1 MRSNV
6 PGPFEYIL
14 WFLCTPFEVAA
25 LVCAF
30 KKKAL
35 RRYLFLNLYVAASL
49 VTSLGRLQILH
60 SYGLRSNEY
69 IYFYFYSDA
78 LLTICL
84 YFALISLYSYVFTEM
99 KAGKYVSQIALL
111 LLVGTAIFS
120 YAVVQQSSGKLVTH
134 FVFELSQNLYFVGL
148 VLTYLLWASIL
159 KMRETRTRLIQ
170 LVLSLG
176 VYFSLFAATYA
187 LANLYPSMSSILNA
201 LPPLIAC
208 FLPIAWG
215 YAFWHLPEEARIAPS
230 RLAVVPR

>member
-1 MRSNV
+1 V

-25 LVCAF
+25 LVCALR
-30 KKKAL
+30 KKAL
-35 RRYLFLNLYVAASL
+35 KRYFFLNLYIAASL
-49 VTSLGRLQILH
+49 IASLGRLQILH

-69 IYFYFYSDA
+69 AYFYFFSDA

-84 YFALISLYSYVFTEM
+84 YFALISLYSCVFTEM
-99 KAGKYVSQIALL
+99 KAEKYVSLAATV

-120 YAVVQQSSGKLVTH
+120 YAVVQQSSTKLVTH
-134 FVFELSQNLYFVGL
+134 FVIELSQNLYFVGL
-148 VLTYLLWASIL
+148 VLTYILWASIL
-159 KMRETRTRLIQ
+159 KLRETRTRLIQ

-187 LANLYPSMSSILNA
+187 LGNLYPSMGSVLQV

-215 YAFWHLPEEARIAPS
+215 YAFWHLAEEARIVPA

>member
-1 MRSNV
+1 M

-25 LVCAF
+25 LVCALR
-30 KKKAL
+30 KKAL
-35 RRYLFLNLYVAASL
+35 KRYFFLNLYIAASL
-49 VTSLGRLQILH
+49 IASLGRLQILH

-69 IYFYFYSDA
+69 AYFYFYSDA

-99 KAGKYVSQIALL
+99 KAEKYVSLAATV
-111 LLVGTAIFS
+111 LLVGTAMFS
-120 YAVVQQSSGKLVTH
+120 YAVVQQSSTKLVTH
-134 FVFELSQNLYFVGL
+134 FVIELSQNLYFVGL
-148 VLTYLLWASIL
+148 VLTYILWASIL
-159 KMRETRTRLIQ
+159 KLRETRTRLIQ

-187 LANLYPSMSSILNA
+187 LGNLYPSMGSVLQV

-215 YAFWHLPEEARIAPS
+215 YAFWHLAEEARIVPA

>member
-1 MRSNV
+1 
-6 PGPFEYIL
+6 
-14 WFLCTPFEVAA
+14 VAA

-30 KKKAL
+30 KKKAF

-49 VTSLGRLQILH
+49 IASLGRFQILH
-60 SYGLRSNEY
+60 HYGLNSSAY
-69 IYFYFYSDA
+69 LYFYYYSDA

-84 YFALISLYSYVFTEM
+84 YFALTSLYSYVFDEL
-99 KAGKYVSQIALL
+99 KAERYVRLVAFS

-120 YAVVQQSSGKLVTH
+120 YSVVQQSSSKLVTH
-134 FVFELSQNLYFVGL
+134 FVVELSQNLYFVGL

-176 VYFSLFAATYA
+176 VYFSLLAATFA
-187 LANLYPSMSSILNA
+187 LGNLYPAMGSVLQA

-208 FLPIAWG
+208 FLPMAWG
-215 YAFWHLPEEARIAPS
+215 YAFWHLPEEARLAPA

>member
-1 MRSNV
+1 M
-6 PGPFEYIL
+6 PGPVEYIL

-30 KKKAL
+30 KRKAF

-49 VTSLGRLQILH
+49 VASLGRFQIIH
-60 SYGLRSNEY
+60 VYGLQSNA
-69 IYFYFYSDA
+69 YFYFYYYSDA

-84 YFALISLYSYVFTEM
+84 YFALISLYSFVFDEL
-99 KAGKYVSQIALL
+99 KAERYVSLVAFA

-120 YAVVQQSSGKLVTH
+120 FSVVQQSSSKLVTH
-134 FVFELSQNLYFVGL
+134 FVVELSQNLYFVGL

-187 LANLYPSMSSILNA
+187 LLNLYPAMSSTLKV
-201 LPPLIAC
+201 LPPIIAC
-208 FLPIAWG
+208 FLPLAWG
-215 YAFWHLPEEARIAPS
+215 YAYWRLPEEARLAPS

>member
-1 MRSNV
+1 
-6 PGPFEYIL
+6 
-14 WFLCTPFEVAA
+14 VAA

-30 KKKAL
+30 KKKAF

-49 VTSLGRLQILH
+49 IASLGRFQILH
-60 SYGLRSNEY
+60 HYGLNSSAY
-69 IYFYFYSDA
+69 LYFYYYSDA

-84 YFALISLYSYVFTEM
+84 YFALTSLYSYVFDEL
-99 KAGKYVSQIALL
+99 KAERYVRLVALS

-120 YAVVQQSSGKLVTH
+120 YSVVQQSSSKLVTH
-134 FVFELSQNLYFVGL
+134 FVVELSQNLYFVGL
-148 VLTYLLWASIL
+148 LLTYLLWAAIL

-176 VYFSLFAATYA
+176 VYFSLFAAMFA
-187 LANLYPSMSSILNA
+187 LGNLYPAMGSILQY

-208 FLPIAWG
+208 FLPMAWG
-215 YAFWHLPEEARIAPS
+215 YAFWHLPEEARLVPA

>member
-1 MRSNV
+1 M

-30 KKKAL
+30 KKKAF
-35 RRYLFLNLYVAASL
+35 RRYLFLNVYVAASL
-49 VTSLGRLQILH
+49 LASLGRFQIIH
-60 SYGLRSNEY
+60 HYGLSSNEY
-69 IYFYFYSDA
+69 LYFYYYSDA

-84 YFALISLYSYVFTEM
+84 YFALISLYSFVFNEL
-99 KAGKYVSQIALL
+99 KADRYVSVMAFS
-111 LLVGTAIFS
+111 LLVGTALFS
-120 YAVVQQSSGKLVTH
+120 YSVVYQSSGKLFTH
-134 FVFELSQNLYFVGL
+134 FVVELSQNLYFVGL

-176 VYFSLFAATYA
+176 IYFSMFAATYA
-187 LANLYPSMSSILNA
+187 LRNLYPSMSSVLQA

-208 FLPIAWG
+208 FLPVAWA
-215 YAFWHLPEEARIAPS
+215 YAFWHLPEDARLVPS

>member
-1 MRSNV
+1 V
-6 PGPFEYIL
+6 PGPLEYIL

-30 KKKAL
+30 KKKAF

-49 VTSLGRLQILH
+49 IASLGRFQILH
-60 SYGLRSNEY
+60 HYGLNSSAY
-69 IYFYFYSDA
+69 LYFYYYSDA

-84 YFALISLYSYVFTEM
+84 YFALTSLYSYVFDEL
-99 KAGKYVSQIALL
+99 KAERYVRLVALS

-120 YAVVQQSSGKLVTH
+120 YSVVQQSSSKLVTH
-134 FVFELSQNLYFVGL
+134 FVVELSQNLYFVGL
-148 VLTYLLWASIL
+148 LLTYLLWAAIL

-176 VYFSLFAATYA
+176 VYFSLFAAMFA
-187 LANLYPSMSSILNA
+187 LGNLYPAMGSILQY

-208 FLPIAWG
+208 FLPMAWG
-215 YAFWHLPEEARIAPS
+215 YAFWHLPEEARLVPA